1 MNRYMEISR
10 RTWIAAV
17 KLAVV
22 MSAVAALA
30 AITLAS
36 IGNVSDTTIVATV
49 AVVAFAVSWVQTGR
63 VRSNAAAPVN
73 VLSHS

>member
-22 MSAVAALA
+22 MSTVAALA

>member
-1 MNRYMEISR
+1 MKEHMEVSR

-17 KLAVV
+17 KMAVV
-22 MSAVAALA
+22 GSIVAALA
-30 AITLAS
+30 AITITS

-63 VRSNAAAPVN
+63 VRRSAAAPVN
-73 VLSHS
+73 VLSHG